1 MFIRLA
7 YKSLLNRKE
16 SLIISL
22 IALSVSIF
30 VLLGVEHIRLQ
41 SKESFAKAISGT
53 DLIVGARSGP
63 LNLLLYSVFHIGSP
77 NNNLSWQS
85 YQEITQ
91 HPKVKWSIPLSIGD
105 SHRGY
110 RVIASNQDYFKYF
123 QYGQNQP
130 LQFEQGHAYETVLDV
145 VLGAEVAQRLGYK
158 VGDKLHIAHGI
169 GSSSFH
175 QHDDYSF
182 TVRGILKATGTAVD
196 KSLIS
201 SLAGIEIIHDKQ
213 LANSLDP
220 SNLKLENSNIT
231 SHSITAF
238 MLGLERKI
246 DIFKLQRLISNYP
259 KEPLLAILP
268 GVTLKELWHMMGSLE
283 NILRLVSALVLISA
297 ILGLLALQMANAR
310 ERKQE
315 IKLLRVIGASPIYI
329 FSLVQLETLLL
340 TVASMAFGA
349 LMLFIALNL
358 GQNFLSGEYG
368 IYISANFIGH
378 ETIMLAAWILL
389 AAILAACLPAV
400 QAYRHSLSALKQ

>member
-53 DLIVGARSGP
+53 DLIVGTRSGP

-85 YQEITQ
+85 YQEIAQ
-91 HPKVKWSIPLSIGD
+91 HPKVKWSIPLSMGD

-123 QYGQNQP
+123 QYGQNQA

-182 TVRGILKATGTAVD
+182 TVSGILKATGTAVD

-220 SNLKLENSNIT
+220 SNLKLENSNIS

-297 ILGLLALQMANAR
+297 LLGLLALQMANAR

-340 TVASMAFGA
+340 TVASMVFGA

-358 GQNFLSGEYG
+358 GQSFLSSEYG

>member
-1 MFIRLA
+1 M
-7 YKSLLNRKE
+7 
-16 SLIISL
+16 IS
-22 IALSVSIF
+22 
-30 VLLGVEHIRLQ
+30 
-41 SKESFAKAISGT
+41 
-53 DLIVGARSGP
+53 
-63 LNLLLYSVFHIGSP
+63 
-77 NNNLSWQS
+77 SWQTHWI
-85 YQEITQ
+85 Q
-91 HPKVKWSIPLSIGD
+91 V
-105 SHRGY
+105 
-110 RVIASNQDYFKYF
+110 
-123 QYGQNQP
+123 
-130 LQFEQGHAYETVLDV
+130 
-145 VLGAEVAQRLGYK
+145 
-158 VGDKLHIAHGI
+158 
-169 GSSSFH
+169 
-175 QHDDYSF
+175 
-182 TVRGILKATGTAVD
+182 
-196 KSLIS
+196 
-201 SLAGIEIIHDKQ
+201 
-213 LANSLDP
+213 
-220 SNLKLENSNIT
+220 NLKLENSNIT

-246 DIFKLQRLISNYP
+246 DIFKLQRLISNHP

-297 ILGLLALQMANAR
+297 LLGLLALQMANAR

-340 TVASMAFGA
+340 TVASMALGA

-358 GQNFLSGEYG
+358 GQSFLSSEYG

>member
-1 MFIRLA
+1 MFISLA

-16 SLIISL
+16 SLIVSL

-85 YQEITQ
+85 YQEIAQ
-91 HPKVKWSIPLSIGD
+91 HPKVKWSIPLSMGD

-123 QYGQNQP
+123 QYGQNQT

-182 TVRGILKATGTAVD
+182 TVSGILKATGTAVD

-213 LANSLDP
+213 LANSLDL
-220 SNLKLENSNIT
+220 SHLKLENSNIT

-246 DIFKLQRLISNYP
+246 DIFKLQRLISSYP

-297 ILGLLALQMANAR
+297 LLGLLALQMANAR

-340 TVASMAFGA
+340 TVTSMAFGA
-349 LMLFIALNL
+349 LMLFIALSL
-358 GQNFLSGEYG
+358 GQSLLSGEYG
-368 IYISANFIGH
+368 IYISANFIGY

-389 AAILAACLPAV
+389 AAILAASLPAV